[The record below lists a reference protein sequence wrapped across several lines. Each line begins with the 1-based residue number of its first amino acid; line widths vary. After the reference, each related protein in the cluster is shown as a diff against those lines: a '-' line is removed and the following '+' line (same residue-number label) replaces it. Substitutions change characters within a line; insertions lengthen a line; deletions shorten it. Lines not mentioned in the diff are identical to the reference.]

1 MCKGDLPRRRE
12 RCHLRE
18 EDTESQGQMGDRG
31 VGRDVGREQWCAG
44 LRGHSISNSPLGVRN
59 NPSRHTHT
67 EQTCL
72 PVTGHSRARFTPLP
86 YCGFSQRP
94 LPSTLPHLAVPCFG
108 FPTIPPPIDD
118 CIRATAAASQVAVP
132 TAQLQDAKL
141 LAPKSQAGLS
151 SSSSCEQQQGMLCS
165 GASSTLRKE
174 TSRA

>member
-1 MCKGDLPRRRE
+1 MQGRPAQEEGAVSPQGGRHRE
-12 RCHLRE
+12 PGPDGGQGSGQRCGEGTVVCWPERPLHQQFTSGSE
-18 EDTESQGQMGDRG
+18 EQPKQ
-31 VGRDVGREQWCAG
+31 A
-44 LRGHSISNSPLGVRN
+44 
-59 NPSRHTHT
+59 HTHT

-72 PVTGHSRARFTPLP
+72 PVTGHSRARFIPLP

-141 LAPKSQAGLS
+141 PAPESQAGLS
-151 SSSSCEQQQGMLCS
+151 SSGSCEQQQGMLCS
-165 GASSTLRKE
+165 GAPSTLRKE

>member
-67 EQTCL
+67 HRADL
-72 PVTGHSRARFTPLP
+72 PACHRALQGTLYPPALLWVLTETTAFNPTPLSSP
-86 YCGFSQRP
+86 M
-94 LPSTLPHLAVPCFG
+94 LW
-108 FPTIPPPIDD
+108 FPNH
-118 CIRATAAASQVAVP
+118 P
-132 TAQLQDAKL
+132 T
-141 LAPKSQAGLS
+141 SH
-151 SSSSCEQQQGMLCS
+151 
-165 GASSTLRKE
+165 R
-174 TSRA
+174 

>member
-1 MCKGDLPRRRE
+1 MQGRPAQEEGAVSPQGGRHRE
-12 RCHLRE
+12 PGPDGGQGSGQGCGEGAVVCWPERPLHQQFTSGSE
-18 EDTESQGQMGDRG
+18 EQPKQ
-31 VGRDVGREQWCAG
+31 A
-44 LRGHSISNSPLGVRN
+44 
-59 NPSRHTHT
+59 HTHT

-108 FPTIPPPIDD
+108 FPTIPPLIDD